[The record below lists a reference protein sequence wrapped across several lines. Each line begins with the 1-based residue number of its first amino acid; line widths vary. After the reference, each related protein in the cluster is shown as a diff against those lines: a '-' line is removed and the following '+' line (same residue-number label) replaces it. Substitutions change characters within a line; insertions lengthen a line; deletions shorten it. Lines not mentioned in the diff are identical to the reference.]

1 MLSVG
6 IVGLPNAGKT
16 TLFNALTQS
25 SAEVAPYPFTT
36 IDPNHAIVPIPDER
50 LAALAKIFS
59 QEIVKPATIEFVDV
73 AGLVK
78 GAHQG
83 EGLGNQFLAQ
93 LREVDAIVHVIRF
106 FSNPQIPHI
115 EGTVDP
121 KRDFEII
128 NIELLY
134 ADLETV
140 ERRME
145 RIKRRTGE
153 KEKEE
158 WRILEQLREHL
169 GQGKWA
175 KTFPVDEKTK
185 EVINGLFLLTA
196 KPCLLVAN
204 IDEDEVGKIERIEIN
219 GNEAIPICAKLEADI
234 LALSPDER
242 QEYLESVGIEE
253 TGLAKLLKE
262 SYRALGLITFYTGV
276 GRELRAWPIKEGTTA
291 WEAAGKIHTDI
302 QKGFI
307 KAEVI
312 SFEELLRIGSWSL
325 AKDKGLVRIEGK
337 GYVMRDGDVA
347 YFRFHP

>member
-1 MLSVG
+1 
-6 IVGLPNAGKT
+6 
-16 TLFNALTQS
+16 
-25 SAEVAPYPFTT
+25 
-36 IDPNHAIVPIPDER
+36 
-50 LAALAKIFS
+50 
-59 QEIVKPATIEFVDV
+59 
-73 AGLVK
+73 
-78 GAHQG
+78 
-83 EGLGNQFLAQ
+83 
-93 LREVDAIVHVIRF
+93 
-106 FSNPQIPHI
+106 
-115 EGTVDP
+115 
-121 KRDFEII
+121 
-128 NIELLY
+128 
-134 ADLETV
+134 
-140 ERRME
+140 
-145 RIKRRTGE
+145 
-153 KEKEE
+153 
-158 WRILEQLREHL
+158 
-169 GQGKWA
+169 
-175 KTFPVDEKTK
+175 
-185 EVINGLFLLTA
+185 
-196 KPCLLVAN
+196 
-204 IDEDEVGKIERIEIN
+204 
-219 GNEAIPICAKLEADI
+219 AIPICAKLEADI